1 MAVTGLDLKP
11 RAVDPLTDF
20 RNFLYLVW
28 QHLALPNPTPVQ
40 YDIAKFLQGDE
51 KRIIIEAFRG
61 VGKSWVTS
69 AFVCWLLY
77 MNPLLNILVVS
88 ATKGRS
94 DDFTTFTMRLIQ
106 EMPQLSHL
114 RPKDGQRNSKLA
126 FDVAPAKA
134 SHAPSVKS
142 VGITGQL
149 AGSRA
154 DVIVADDIEI
164 PNNSATQMMRDKL
177 GEAVKEFDA
186 VLKPGGKIIYLGTP
200 QTEMS
205 LYNTLPERGYVTRIW
220 SSRYPDPQ
228 RRKNYGG
235 TLAPL
240 LASLLDANPKL
251 VGEPTD
257 PQRFS
262 DLDLIER
269 ELSYGRSGFAL
280 QFMLDTR
287 LSDQER
293 YPLKVEDLIIM
304 NTNPDTA
311 PEKIIW
317 AAGADTVIDH
327 LPNVAFAGD
336 NFHRAMQLQGDW
348 VEYTGSVMAIDP
360 SGRGKDELGY
370 AVVKFLNGFL
380 YVRRCGGLKGGYDAE
395 TLEKLAIIAKTESVN
410 MIISESNFG
419 DGMFNELFRPVLRK
433 IYPCTLD
440 EVRHSKQKEMRMVDT
455 LEPVMNQHRLVI
467 DEKVIK
473 EDYESTKDYPPEQA
487 LKYQLIH
494 QLTRL
499 TKERGALGHDD
510 RLDALS
516 MAVNYWTER
525 MAKDADEAILD
536 RKDDLIQDEL
546 QRMRHSVMAGTTIT
560 TGHFPD
566 AYLGES
572 IF

>member
-1 MAVTGLDLKP
+1 MAITGLNLTP
-11 RAVDPLTDF
+11 RADDPLTDF

-28 QHLALPNPTPVQ
+28 KHLALPNPTPVQ
-40 YDIAKFLQGDE
+40 YDIALFLQGQE

-106 EMPQLSHL
+106 EMPELAHL
-114 RPKDGQRNSKLA
+114 IPKDGQRNSKLA

-200 QTEMS
+200 QTE
-205 LYNTLPERGYVTRIW
+205 
-220 SSRYPDPQ
+220 
-228 RRKNYGG
+228 
-235 TLAPL
+235 
-240 LASLLDANPKL
+240 
-251 VGEPTD
+251 
-257 PQRFS
+257 
-262 DLDLIER
+262 
-269 ELSYGRSGFAL
+269 LSYGRSGFAL

-304 NTNPDTA
+304 NTNPDDA

-317 AAGADTVIDH
+317 AAGSDTVLDH

-336 NFHRAMQLQGDW
+336 NFHKPMQLQGEW
-348 VEYTGSVMAIDP
+348 IGYTGSVMSIDP

-380 YVRRCGGLKGGYDAE
+380 YVRRCGGLKGGYDEATLE
-395 TLEKLAIIAKTESVN
+395 TLANIAKDEKVN
-410 MIISESNFG
+410 LIVSESNFG
-419 DGMFNELFRPVLRK
+419 DGLFDALLRPVLRK
-433 IYPCTLD
+433 IYPVAIE
-440 EVRHSKQKEMRMVDT
+440 EVRHSKQKELRIIDT
-455 LEPVMNQHRLVI
+455 LEPIMNQHRLVI
-467 DEKVIK
+467 DERVVKD
-473 EDYESTKDYPPEQA
+473 DYESTRDYSPDQA

-494 QLTRL
+494 QLTRI
-499 TKERGALGHDD
+499 TKARGALGQDD

-516 MAVNYWTER
+516 IACNYWVEQ
-525 MAKDADEAILD
+525 MSKDADEAMLSRQED
-536 RKDDLIQDEL
+536 VLQAEL
-546 QRMRHSVMAGTTIT
+546 QSMRVSISQGNTIL
-560 TGHFPD
+560 TGAFPD
-566 AYLGES
+566 EYDGGS
-572 IF
+572 MF

>member
-1 MAVTGLDLKP
+1 MAITGLNLTP
-11 RAVDPLTDF
+11 RADDPLTDF

-28 QHLALPNPTPVQ
+28 KHLALPNPTPVQ
-40 YDIAKFLQGDE
+40 YDIALFLQGQE

-106 EMPQLSHL
+106 EMPELAHL
-114 RPKDGQRNSKLA
+114 IPKDGQRNSKLA

-220 SSRYPDPQ
+220 SARFPDKS

-235 TLAPL
+235 TLAPY
-240 LASLLDANPKL
+240 LAALLDADPKL
-251 VGEPTD
+251 VGKPTD

-262 DLDLIER
+262 DIDLIER

-304 NTNPDTA
+304 NTNPDDA

-317 AAGADTVIDH
+317 AAGSDTVLDH

-336 NFHRAMQLQGDW
+336 NFHKPMQLQGEW
-348 VEYTGSVMAIDP
+348 IGYTGSVMSIDP

-380 YVRRCGGLKGGYDAE
+380 YVRRCGGLKGGYDEATLE
-395 TLEKLAIIAKTESVN
+395 TLANIAKDEKVN
-410 MIISESNFG
+410 LIVSESNFG
-419 DGMFNELFRPVLRK
+419 DGLFDALLRPVLRK
-433 IYPCTLD
+433 IYPVAIE
-440 EVRHSKQKEMRMVDT
+440 EVRHSKQKELRIIDT
-455 LEPVMNQHRLVI
+455 LEPIMNQHRLVI
-467 DEKVIK
+467 DERVVKD
-473 EDYESTKDYPPEQA
+473 DYESTRDYSPDQA

-494 QLTRL
+494 QLTRI
-499 TKERGALGHDD
+499 TKARGALGQDD

-516 MAVNYWTER
+516 IACNYWVEQ
-525 MAKDADEAILD
+525 MSKDADEAMLSRQED
-536 RKDDLIQDEL
+536 VLQAEL
-546 QRMRHSVMAGTTIT
+546 QSMRVSISQGNTIL
-560 TGHFPD
+560 TGAFPD
-566 AYLGES
+566 EYDGGS
-572 IF
+572 MF

>member
-1 MAVTGLDLKP
+1 MAMTLDFDIRP
-11 RAVDPLTDF
+11 DDPLTDF
-20 RNFLYLVW
+20 RNFLYIVW
-28 QHLALPNPTPVQ
+28 KHLALPDPTPVQ
-40 YDIAKFLQGDE
+40 YDIAQFLQGKDN
-51 KRIIIEAFRG
+51 RIIIEAFRG

-88 ATKGRS
+88 ASKGRS

-106 EMPQLSHL
+106 EMPELAHL
-114 RPKDGQRNSKLA
+114 RPKEGQRNSKLA

-177 GEAVKEFDA
+177 GESVKEFDA

-220 SSRYPDPQ
+220 PARYPDESRQ
-228 RRKNYGG
+228 KNYGG
-235 TLAPL
+235 TLAPMMATL
-240 LASLLDANPKL
+240 LEKDKSL
-251 VGEPTD
+251 VGKPTD
-257 PQRFS
+257 SLRFTDF
-262 DLDLIER
+262 DLLER

-293 YPLKVEDLIIM
+293 YPLKVEDLIVM

-311 PEKIIW
+311 PEKLIW
-317 AAGADTVIDH
+317 AAGADTVLDH

-336 NFHRAMQLQGDW
+336 NFHKPMQMQGDW
-348 VEYTGSVMAIDP
+348 VNYTGSVMAIDP

-370 AVVKFLNGFL
+370 AVVKFLNGYL
-380 YVRRCGGLKGGYDAE
+380 YVRRCGGLKGGYDSSTLE
-395 TLEKLAIIAKTESVN
+395 TLANIAKLEQVN
-410 MIISESNFG
+410 MIITESNFG
-419 DGMFNELFRPVLRK
+419 DGMFNELLTPVLAK

-440 EVRHSKQKEMRMVDT
+440 EVRHSKQKEMRIVDT

-473 EDYESTKDYPPEQA
+473 SDYETTKDYPPEQA

-516 MAVNYWTER
+516 IAVAYWTER
-525 MAKDADEAILD
+525 MAKDADNAIAD
-536 RKDDLIQDEL
+536 RKEDIVYEEL
-546 QRMRHSVMAGTTIT
+546 ERMRQSIAMGDTVT

-566 AYLGES
+566 AYDNQS

>member
-11 RAVDPLTDF
+11 RADDPLTDF
-20 RNFLYLVW
+20 RNFLYVVW
-28 QHLALPNPTPVQ
+28 QHLALPDPTPVQ
-40 YDIAKFLQGDE
+40 YDIAQFLQGDE

-106 EMPQLSHL
+106 EMTQLAHL

-220 SSRYPDPQ
+220 SARYPDVQ

-235 TLAPL
+235 TLAPM
-240 LASLLDANPKL
+240 LAKLLDGNNNL
-251 VGEPTD
+251 VGKPTD
-257 PQRFS
+257 PDRFG

-293 YPLKVEDLIIM
+293 YPLKVEDLIVM
-304 NTNPDTA
+304 NTNPENA
-311 PEKIIW
+311 PEKLIW
-317 AAGADTVIDH
+317 AAGADTVLDH

-336 NFHRAMQLQGDW
+336 NFHKAMQTQGEW

-380 YVRRCGGLKGGYDAE
+380 YIRRCGGLKGGYDTPTLE
-395 TLEKLAIIAKTESVN
+395 TLANIAKAESVN

-510 RLDALS
+510 RLDALA

-525 MAKDADEAILD
+525 MAKDADEAMLD
-536 RKDDLIQDEL
+536 RQEDLVQDEL
-546 QRMRHSVMAGTTIT
+546 QRMRRSVRAGNTIT

-566 AYLGES
+566 EYLGGS